1 METTAI
7 PPGSTI
13 ASVAN
18 ENGISE
24 LGGEDFFKLLIAQ
37 LVNQDPLEPTSNQEL
52 LQQVSSIREI
62 ELNSTLVDSLKSL
75 TGQQRFGAASSL
87 IGQYATGQT
96 DANGESVSGTVVAV
110 RFTPDGSVALQLDS
124 GAELDLE
131 QLATVASPAQ
141 AARELVGK
149 FVQGIDTRDPQRLA
163 SVEGVVTNV
172 VVGDG
177 DEIYLELDTG
187 EQLRF
192 RDVIAVESTT
202 AAAQGGGSGDATD
215 GGTIIE

>member
-1 METTAI
+1 MQTTAI
-7 PPGSTI
+7 PTGSTI

-87 IGQYATGQT
+87 IGQYATGRA
-96 DANGESVSGTVVAV
+96 DASGESQSGIVVAV
-110 RFTPDGSVALQLDS
+110 RFTPEGSVVLQLDS
-124 GAELDLE
+124 GAELELE
-131 QLATVASPAQ
+131 QLATVTSAEN
-141 AARELVGK
+141 AARELIGK
-149 FVQGIDTRDPQRLA
+149 FVQGVDTRDPQRPA

-172 VVGDG
+172 VAGDG
-177 DEIYLELDTG
+177 GEIQLDLDTG

-192 RDVIAVESTT
+192 RDVIAVESAT

-215 GGTIIE
+215 GGTIID

>member
-1 METTAI
+1 MQTTAI
-7 PPGSTI
+7 STGSTI
-13 ASVAN
+13 ASVADDN
-18 ENGISE
+18 RISE

-37 LVNQDPLEPTSNQEL
+37 LVNQDPLEPTTNQEL

-62 ELNSTLVDSLKSL
+62 ELSTSLVDSLKSL

-87 IGQYATGQT
+87 IGQYATGQP
-96 DANGESVSGTVVAV
+96 DASGQSLSGTVVAV
-110 RFTPDGSVALQLDS
+110 RFTPEGSVVLQLDS
-124 GAELDLE
+124 GAELELE
-131 QLATVASPAQ
+131 QLATVTSPAQ
-141 AARELVGK
+141 AARELIGK

-163 SVEGVVTNV
+163 SVEGMVTNV
-172 VVGDG
+172 IVGEG

-215 GGTIIE
+215 GGTIID